1 MFAEIDA
8 TVIEPLG
15 RRGEPLAGGRVS
27 RIESEVLRTF
37 MQRLNKV
44 DEVVPAAV
52 AAQLGAL
59 LGADKLPKADVLVAL
74 FAEETGD
81 RRA

>member
-1 MFAEIDA
+1 M
-8 TVIEPLG
+8 
-15 RRGEPLAGGRVS
+15 
-27 RIESEVLRTF
+27 LRTF
-37 MQRLNKV
+37 MQRLNEV

-52 AAQLGAL
+52 AAQLSAL

>member
-1 MFAEIDA
+1 M
-8 TVIEPLG
+8 
-15 RRGEPLAGGRVS
+15 S

-37 MQRLNKV
+37 MQRLNEV

>member
-1 MFAEIDA
+1 M
-8 TVIEPLG
+8 
-15 RRGEPLAGGRVS
+15 AGGRVS

-37 MQRLNKV
+37 TQRLNEV